1 LLALMARNPAIFSLL
16 TSTEDERDLRE
27 LTMLNRDAD
36 GKRLIDLQFPPG
48 LLVLAIR
55 RGDELIVPHGTT
67 RLSLG
72 DRVTILGEHDALQAM
87 QDRLGA

>member
-1 LLALMARNPAIFSLL
+1 
-16 TSTEDERDLRE
+16 
-27 LTMLNRDAD
+27 
-36 GKRLIDLQFPPG
+36 
-48 LLVLAIR
+48 LVLAIR